1 MTGLS
6 LPALLNG
13 KLEASG
19 TKGQYPAPN
28 HTSEQQTFQMRIF
41 LPYNH
46 FRACN

>member
-1 MTGLS
+1 MTDLS

-28 HTSEQQTFQMRIF
+28 HIR
-41 LPYNH
+41 
-46 FRACN
+46 